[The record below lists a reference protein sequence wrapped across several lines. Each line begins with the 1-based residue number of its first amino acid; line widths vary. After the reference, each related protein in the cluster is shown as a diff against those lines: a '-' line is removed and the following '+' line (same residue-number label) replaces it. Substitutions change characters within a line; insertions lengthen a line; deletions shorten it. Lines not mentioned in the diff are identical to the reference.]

1 MKQDRVTDSMTTQQ
15 AVDTRVPN
23 YTVKPDGRRIALY
36 SAAMNLFI
44 VVIKAGLAILTGSKA
59 ILAETIH
66 SMTDV
71 IGSLAVLTGIIISRK
86 KSLRFPWGLYKVE
99 NIAAIISAFLILIA
113 AYEIAKNVL
122 FTETEPITN
131 VDVSMVLL
139 LLMVIP
145 IFLFA
150 RYEKKEAE
158 KINSPSLLADA
169 QNWLTDIAPLVI
181 VIAGLAGSVYF
192 AQADKIA
199 AAVVILFILKAVYGI
214 VKDSMKSLLD
224 ASADFQTIDQI
235 RNIVKNFREVDEITA
250 LHARNSGSFTFVH
263 LNLRLSVTRLKD
275 AHQISEHIEQAIK
288 RELPFVERVITHYE
302 PEKKDF
308 VRFAVPIADKNGT
321 ISEHFG
327 EAPFVALWD
336 KSISHKRIIQQEIY
350 ENPYIHIV
358 KGKGIR
364 LAESL
369 VQRGVDVLYLRNKFV
384 HKGPEYVFSNFD
396 VELRNTDCKDLQS
409 LISMN

>member
-1 MKQDRVTDSMTTQQ
+1 MPPQQ
-15 AVDTRVPN
+15 LLDTLVPKNNAVQ
-23 YTVKPDGRRIALY
+23 DGRRVALY

-44 VVIKAGLAILTGSKA
+44 VICKAGLAILTGSKA
-59 ILAETIH
+59 ILAETVH

-113 AYEIAKNVL
+113 AYEIAKSVL
-122 FTETEPITN
+122 LTETESIKN
-131 VDVSMVLL
+131 VDVSLVLL

-169 QNWLTDIAPLVI
+169 QNWMTDIAPLVI

-192 AQADKIA
+192 VQADKIA
-199 AAVVILFILKAVYGI
+199 AAVVVLFILKAVYGI

-224 ASADFQTIDQI
+224 ASADIQTIDHI
-235 RNIVKNFREVDEITA
+235 RKIVSNFKEVDEITA

-308 VRFAVPIADKNGT
+308 IRFAVPIADKDGT

-327 EAPFVALWD
+327 EAPLVALWD
-336 KSISHKRIIQQEIY
+336 KSISHKKIIRQEIH
-350 ENPYIHIV
+350 ENPYIDIV
-358 KGKGIR
+358 KGKGIK
-364 LAESL
+364 LAEFL
-369 VQRGVDVLYLRNKFV
+369 VQQGVDVLYLRKKFV

-396 VELRNTDCKDLQS
+396 VELRNTDCKDLEG
-409 LISMN
+409 LLSMN